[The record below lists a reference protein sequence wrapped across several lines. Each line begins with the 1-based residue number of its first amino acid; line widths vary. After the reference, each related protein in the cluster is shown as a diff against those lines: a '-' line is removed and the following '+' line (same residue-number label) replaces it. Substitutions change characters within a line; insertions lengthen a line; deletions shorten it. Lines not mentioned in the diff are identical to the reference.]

1 MNLIDKMFVMLGL
14 KKMLMVI
21 PNILSV
27 GKKTTLY
34 QKQKEEQTIWTIY
47 VLCTQRITEVKEMS
61 SRLIPQ

>member
-27 GKKTTLY
+27 GKN

>member
-27 GKKTTLY
+27 GKN

-61 SRLIPQ
+61 SHLIPQ